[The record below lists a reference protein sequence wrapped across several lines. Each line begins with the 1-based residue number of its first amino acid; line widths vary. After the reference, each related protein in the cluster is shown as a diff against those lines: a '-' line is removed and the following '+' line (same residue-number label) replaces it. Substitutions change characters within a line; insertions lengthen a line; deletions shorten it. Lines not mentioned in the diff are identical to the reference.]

1 MSVKL
6 EQIIQVENSK
16 SIEKYKKE
24 NIFSFNKDTQF
35 KLIIKNYQKFQMK
48 NDINKNFLNFVL
60 SGDNNTY
67 IINEIS
73 PKEVIQNIADKS
85 IKNDIKNLTSQSFY
99 KIFRESNHKIKAG
112 DKSEY
117 SINSEVIK
125 LNITSPEKY
134 SLKKGEVLLIKFNL
148 TNL

>member
-60 SGDNNTY
+60 SEDNNTY

-85 IKNDIKNLTSQSFY
+85 IKNDIKNLTSYNFY

-112 DKSEY
+112 DKS
-117 SINSEVIK
+117 N
-125 LNITSPEKY
+125 
-134 SLKKGEVLLIKFNL
+134 
-148 TNL
+148 